1 MLSIN
6 GEKIAEI
13 ERVAFLKSKD
23 RREVFEVKSYDC
35 FEGRAMEYLGIIES
49 KIGKFSGQWFCETS
63 VFIPRKKTFSKKINE
78 KDWQRFKMHL
88 RLSETG
94 SIVAELGI
102 VYAKSSVTNCILYSE
117 ERQSQVMVG
126 TLEESPNLMSYIV
139 RAAGISPLMT
149 LATAISRKIFVNSN

>member
-1 MLSIN
+1 M
-6 GEKIAEI
+6 
-13 ERVAFLKSKD
+13 
-23 RREVFEVKSYDC
+23 
-35 FEGRAMEYLGIIES
+35 
-49 KIGKFSGQWFCETS
+49 
-63 VFIPRKKTFSKKINE
+63 
-78 KDWQRFKMHL
+78 
-88 RLSETG
+88 
-94 SIVAELGI
+94 AELGI